1 MATSMQPTFL
11 FPNDCFNPKQPDAA
25 YGDRYLAFKQAG
37 FKTALIEIES
47 LEETKVYPAL
57 SAEDVV
63 VYLGWMLSATDY
75 QFLTRII
82 EKTGAACFTSSTEYL
97 ATHYLPNWYPL
108 ISDLTPETKI
118 FNTTDNLE
126 LQLQQL
132 NWSQYFI
139 KDYVKSLKT
148 SVGAIIDRPTQINEV
163 LTEMKKYRGVIE
175 GGVCVRRVEDFI
187 TETEERY
194 FVINGQIFAS
204 EGDYAHSIQGVQS
217 PFGTLARS
225 AVTLRDRNIPD
236 IVKDC
241 ASRIQSNFFS
251 IDVIKRKD
259 GVLRI
264 VEVGDGQVSDLVGWS
279 IERFI
284 QIWQN
289 R

>member
-1 MATSMQPTFL
+1 MRPNVFL

-25 YGDRYLAFKQAG
+25 YGDRYSAFKRAG

-47 LEETKVYPAL
+47 LDKEETKVYPAL
-57 SAEDVV
+57 SPNDVV
-63 VYLGWMLSATDY
+63 VYIGWMLSATDY
-75 QFLTRII
+75 QFLTRIV

-108 ISDLTPETKI
+108 IADLTPETKI
-118 FNTTDNLE
+118 FSTTDNLE

-148 SVGAIIDRPTQINEV
+148 SIGAIIDRPTQINEV
-163 LTEMKKYRGVIE
+163 LAEMKKYRGVIE

-194 FVINGQIFAS
+194 FVINGQSFAS
-204 EGDYAHSIQGVQS
+204 ESDYA
-217 PFGTLARS
+217 PR
-225 AVTLRDRNIPD
+225 TLRDRDIPNI
-236 IVKDC
+236 VNHC
-241 ASRIQSNFFS
+241 TTRIKSNFFS
-251 IDVIKRKD
+251 IDVVQRKD

-264 VEVGDGQVSDLVGWS
+264 VEIGDGQVSDLVGWS

-284 QIWQN
+284 QIWGSK
-289 R
+289 